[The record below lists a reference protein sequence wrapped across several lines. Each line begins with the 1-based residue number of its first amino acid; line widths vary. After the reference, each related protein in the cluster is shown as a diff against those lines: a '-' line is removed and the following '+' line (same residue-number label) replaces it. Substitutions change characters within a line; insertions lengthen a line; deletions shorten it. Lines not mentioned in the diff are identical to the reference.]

1 MPEFVTPAFAGLL
14 LRAVPQSVRRDAHV
28 AMGALAPWGFVSPQ
42 LVQDTNG
49 GVADHELHVD
59 GELVQ
64 IPFRLSFPRPAS
76 PFVARLAPRRRA
88 VLAAWMTR
96 NERAGTRQGALRE
109 LLACSEPWIVPFVVQ
124 LCGEYVHEIG
134 ADVLRFV
141 DAELPRRPELRNA
154 FARFAR
160 DNPRFLATTRARAVG
175 FRDLDHRWR
184 REHDPRSP
192 YPQIAAL
199 DALAMLAYG
208 GGRSYPGDPPER
220 RPEHSVGAAHP

>member
-14 LRAVPQSVRRDAHV
+14 LRSVPQVVRRDAHV

-64 IPFRLSFPRPAS
+64 IPYRVSFPWPS
-76 PFVARLAPRRRA
+76 TPFAARLHPRRKA
-88 VLAAWMTR
+88 VLSAWMTR
-96 NERAGTRQGALRE
+96 SDRAGTRQRALRE
-109 LLACSEPWIVPFVVQ
+109 LVTCREPWIVPFVVQ

-134 ADVLRFV
+134 ADVARFV
-141 DAELPRRPELRNA
+141 TVELPRHTELRNA
-154 FARFAR
+154 FARFVR
-160 DNPRFLATTRARAVG
+160 DNPRYLATTRHRAVG
-175 FRDLDHRWR
+175 FRDLDHRWTFR
-184 REHDPRSP
+184 DDLDRP

-199 DALAMLAYG
+199 DALAVLAYG
-208 GGRSYPGDPPER
+208 GGHAYPGEPPAR
-220 RPEHSVGAAHP
+220 RPEYSSGVAGA

>member
-64 IPFRLSFPRPAS
+64 VPYRVCFPWPSTPFAERLG
-76 PFVARLAPRRRA
+76 PRRRA

-96 NERAGTRQGALRE
+96 SERVGTRRRALRE
-109 LLACSEPWIVPFVVQ
+109 LVTCREPWIVPFVVQ

-134 ADVLRFV
+134 TDVARFV
-141 DAELPRRPELRNA
+141 TVELPRHPELRDA
-154 FARFAR
+154 FARFVR
-160 DNPRFLATTRARAVG
+160 DNPRYLASTRHRAVG
-175 FRDLDHRWR
+175 FRDLDHRWAF
-184 REHDPRSP
+184 REDPGRP

-199 DALAMLAYG
+199 DALAVLADG
-208 GGRSYPGDPPER
+208 GADPGPGQPPARPTEHPSGVGRG
-220 RPEHSVGAAHP
+220 